1 MSATTGGTAHV
12 QPVEKLLK
20 VMLDNGGT
28 EIRLAGGAA
37 PMIMIDGSLRALKS
51 RALSADE
58 VNALTAAVIPPGGN
72 RVSFSFPSSLGMC
85 QGQVLEVNGMAVL
98 VMRPPSASPTP
109 AASPRPAAPAA
120 PPIPAEHHDHAPL
133 ELDMDH
139 GTHAADAAEAE
150 AAEEDDLELPKAAE
164 GTIQIDK
171 LLMAAVKGGVS
182 DIHITTGL
190 PPVFRIDGGM
200 RPQKT
205 KVLTGDDTNGL
216 MKSITPE
223 RCQAELAEK
232 GGTDFGFAFK
242 DLARFRVSVFK
253 QRGQIAMVLRQI
265 PNKLLTPEQLGVP
278 EVCKKL
284 VTRPRGLFLV
294 TGPTGSGK
302 STTLA
307 ALIDFINKNY
317 DHHIITIED
326 PIEFYHYSQKST
338 VNQREIGNDVPSFSE
353 ALRRALRQDPDVI
366 LVGELRDLETIE
378 AAISAAETGH
388 VVFGTLHTTG
398 AQGTVNRIIDAFPT
412 NQQEQIRT
420 QLSTAILGVVSQ
432 TLLPKIGGG
441 RCAAYEVLV
450 VTPAIGNLIREN
462 KTFRIN
468 SAIQTG
474 AKLGMKL
481 LDDDLFRLW
490 NERKVTEENVLAKA
504 QNVDELAARIMKAK
518 QGIFDDDET
527 VAKRA
532 AAKEATH

>member
-1 MSATTGGTAHV
+1 MSANGGAAL
-12 QPVEKLLK
+12 QPIEKLLK
-20 VMLDNGGT
+20 VTLDNGGS
-28 EIRLAGGAA
+28 EIRLAGGVA
-37 PMIMIDGSLRALKS
+37 PMLMIEGNLRPLKA
-51 RALSADE
+51 RPLSAEE
-58 VNALTAAVIPPGGN
+58 VNTLITAVIPPGGH
-72 RVSFSFPSSLGMC
+72 RESFAFKSSLGTC
-85 QGQVLEVNGMAVL
+85 QGQVLDMNGMAIL
-98 VMRPPSASPTP
+98 VMRPPSSTP
-109 AASPRPAAPAA
+109 S
-120 PPIPAEHHDHAPL
+120 HDEAPL
-133 ELDMDH
+133 SLDMDH
-139 GTHAADAAEAE
+139 HDDNDASDDPANASD
-150 AAEEDDLELPKAAE
+150 DDLELPKAAE

-182 DIHITTGL
+182 DIHITVGS
-190 PPVFRIDGGM
+190 PPIFRQDGGM
-200 RPQKT
+200 KPQKT
-205 KVLTGDDTNGL
+205 KVLTGDDTNAL

-253 QRGQIAMVLRQI
+253 QRGSIAMVLRQI

-278 EVCKKL
+278 EICKKL

-302 STTLA
+302 STSLA
-307 ALIDFINKNY
+307 GLIDYINNNF

-326 PIEFYHYSQKST
+326 PIEFYHYSKKST
-338 VNQREIGNDVPSFSE
+338 VNQREIGSDVPSFSE

-398 AQGTVNRIIDAFPT
+398 AQGTVNRIIDAFPAY
-412 NQQEQIRT
+412 QQEQIRT
-420 QLSTAILGVVSQ
+420 QLSTALLGVLSQ

-450 VTPAIGNLIREN
+450 VTSGIGNLIREN

-474 AKLGMKL
+474 AKLGMRL

-490 NERKVTEENVLAKA
+490 NERKVTEEAVLAKA
-504 QNVDELAARIMKAK
+504 QNVDDLAKRIINAK
-518 QGIFDDDET
+518 QGIFDDEET
-527 VAKRA
+527 VARKA
-532 AAKEATH
+532 ARELNH